1 MTPTETNQSTQ
12 ETPADKIEI
21 IQGRLIEGLMTNTRT
36 VISGLYRN
44 DILKVLRA
52 AVEYFEFQDDED
64 AKQAITN
71 AARAIID
78 NPDNKDMFN
87 IELRVYLYH
96 GSNAP
101 TGQFVIN
108 TKGDSRVTICNYTL
122 V

>member
-1 MTPTETNQSTQ
+1 MTQSETNQSTQ
-12 ETPADKIEI
+12 ETPADKIEL

-36 VISGLYRN
+36 VISSLYRN

-87 IELRVYLYH
+87 IELRSYLYH
-96 GSNAP
+96 SSNIP

-108 TKGDSRVTICNYTL
+108 TKGDSRVTICNYML
-122 V
+122 A